1 MSEMKSSKISYNL
14 KHIPHNRPTI
24 GLEEEMMAVKVLKSS
39 WLAQGSEVEK
49 FEDEFCDY
57 LTIPRGSAVAVS
69 SGSAALY
76 LALLALNAK
85 EKKVSLPTY
94 SCSALRNA
102 ICLAGGN
109 PVFVDSMLESPN
121 VDLAKIDHSTSIAI
135 VPHMFGMPQNNL
147 KSSNAFSVIED
158 CAQVLGALNNRV
170 PIGLQGDVGIFS
182 FYATKIMTTGGQG
195 GMVVSRKPSIIEYVR
210 DYRLFDGRKDEKIR
224 FNFQM
229 TDIQAAIGRAQLRKL
244 SMFLDRREEIYKQY
258 KEAGFQILDSEVGVQ
273 PVRYR
278 AILRTEKQL
287 ELINALSMEA
297 ISATIPV
304 QTAELVSSAKQFPN
318 ALFWT
323 ENTVSLPI
331 YPSLTDEEVK
341 RVIQVVK
348 SIL

>member
-1 MSEMKSSKISYNL
+1 MSFNL

-24 GLEEEMMAVKVLKSS
+24 GHDEEMMALKVLKSG
-39 WLAQGSEVEK
+39 WLAQGSEVEN

-57 LTIPRGSAVAVS
+57 LKIPRGSAVAVS

-76 LALLALNAK
+76 LALLSLNAK
-85 EKKVSLPTY
+85 GENVSLPTY
-94 SCSALRNA
+94 SCSALKNA

-121 VDLAKIDHSTSIAI
+121 IDLAKMEHLAKIAI
-135 VPHMFGMPQNNL
+135 VPHMFGMPQNIQN
-147 KSSNAFSVIED
+147 SGSTPSVIED
-158 CAQVLGALNNRV
+158 CAQALGALNNMV

-195 GMVVSRKPSIIEYVR
+195 GMVVSRKSPIIEFVR
-210 DYRLFDGRKDEKIR
+210 DYRMFDARKDEKNR

-229 TDIQAAIGRAQLRKL
+229 TDIQAAIGRAQLKKL
-244 SMFLDRREEIYKQY
+244 PMFLERRAEVYNQY
-258 KEAGFQILDSEVGVQ
+258 KKAGFQILDSKEGVQ
-273 PVRYR
+273 PVRFR

-287 ELINALSMEA
+287 ELIKALSLKN
-297 ISATIPV
+297 ISATIPI
-304 QTAELVSSAKQFPN
+304 QTDELLSSNIQFPN

-331 YPSLTDEEVK
+331 YPSLTDVEVK
-341 RVIQVVK
+341 RIIQVVK
-348 SIL
+348 TVL